1 MKKNTKKNTLM
12 HKKELVKHLKNLT
25 IEYVENV
32 KMAMDGYKY
41 YGSENNNVIILCD
54 LIGNLPTKLIYEG
67 LTKIK

>member
-12 HKKELVKHLKNLT
+12 TKKELIKHLKNLT

-41 YGSENNNVIILCD
+41 YGSENNNVIILSD